1 MKNELIYQSPRV
13 NVSTLEL
20 DVTIATGSVE
30 VEGNLQG
37 LNIIE
42 ENW

>member
-1 MKNELIYQSPRV
+1 MKKVLVYQSPS
-13 NVSTLEL
+13 VSVSVFKF
-20 DVTIATGSVE
+20 DVAIATGSVE